1 MYAYPR
7 RSGGLSV
14 IADELYREVK
24 SSCQKL
30 AEAIVPGDWEGPNIT
45 QRLNFEAFDDISITA
60 ENFVIIR

>member
-1 MYAYPR
+1 M
-7 RSGGLSV
+7 SV

>member
-7 RSGGLSV
+7 RSGGWSA

-24 SSCQKL
+24 SICQKS
-30 AEAIVPGDWEGPNIT
+30 AEAIVPGNREGPNIM
-45 QRLNFEAFDDISITA
+45 QRLNFEAFDEISFTA